1 MIGDGSS
8 LYSIQGLWSAAQLG
22 LPISYIIVN
31 NQGYSALK
39 AFGQRF
45 GLGNPVGSDIVG
57 VDFCKIAE
65 GQGLEARRVADPAE
79 LDAALRWSFDAKGP
93 TLIEVLTVPDP
104 DARPWWAES

>member
-1 MIGDGSS
+1 MTVTMRR
-8 LYSIQGLWSAAQLG
+8 QLSEECTRANNQVDHASH
-22 LPISYIIVN
+22 PIVN

-93 TLIEVLTVPDP
+93 TLVEVLTVPDP